1 MRRAVLDTNVVV
13 SALLQPAGPPGN
25 IIELGFGGRFRWYI
39 SEPILAEYA
48 VVLSRKRLGIDG
60 QRASK
65 FLKDLR
71 KVALPVVPG
80 RNLRE
85 CSDPNDDKFLECALQ
100 ARADYVVTGNV
111 RHFPERFQR
120 IRVILPRQFLLIL
133 ASDPASA

>member
-25 IIELGFGGRFRWYI
+25 IIELGFGSLFRWYI
-39 SEPILAEYA
+39 SEPILTEYA

-60 QRASK
+60 QRAST

-71 KVALPVVPG
+71 KVALPVVPR

-111 RHFPERFQR
+111 RHFPERFQM
-120 IRVILPRQFLLIL
+120 IRVILPRQFLLVL
-133 ASDPASA
+133 ASDPASL